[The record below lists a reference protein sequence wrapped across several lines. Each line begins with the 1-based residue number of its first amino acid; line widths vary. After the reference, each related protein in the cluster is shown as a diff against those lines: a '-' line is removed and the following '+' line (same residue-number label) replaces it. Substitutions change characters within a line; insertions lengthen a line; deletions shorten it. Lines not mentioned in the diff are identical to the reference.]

1 MGVSDGNCQMVA
13 EKMLAKLDQMSG
25 RVFRYSDF
33 NSLSAPTHA
42 PETVLLNF

>member
-1 MGVSDGNCQMVA
+1 MGVSDGNRKMVA

-33 NSLSAPTHA
+33 NSLSAPTRA
-42 PETVLLNF
+42 ADIVLLNF